1 MNKVELRETL
11 ESLRG
16 DLDNLK
22 FREPQSRDRVQQ
34 LISAIERQ
42 IENSDDAETNTTV
55 RNDLSGAITQ
65 FESEHP
71 TLAGTLGRIASSLS
85 SMGI

>member
-11 ESLRG
+11 ENLRG

-42 IENSDDAETNTTV
+42 IENSDDADSNASV
-55 RNDLSGAITQ
+55 SKDISGAISQ

-85 SMGI
+85 TMGI

>member
-11 ESLRG
+11 ENLRG
-16 DLDNLK
+16 DLANLQ
-22 FREPQSRDRVQQ
+22 FREPQSHERVQQ

-42 IENSDDAETNTTV
+42 IENSEDAGSNAAIQK
-55 RNDLSGAITQ
+55 DLTGAISQ

-71 TLAGTLGRIASSLS
+71 TLAGTLGQIASTLS
-85 SMGI
+85 TMGI

>member
-1 MNKVELRETL
+1 MNKAELRETL

-22 FREPQSRDRVQQ
+22 FKEAQSRERVQQ

-42 IENSDDAETNTTV
+42 IENSDDAESSANV
-55 RNDLSGAITQ
+55 SNDLAGAISQ

-71 TLAGTLGRIASSLS
+71 TLASALGRIASSLS
-85 SMGI
+85 TMGI

>member
-1 MNKVELRETL
+1 MNKSELRDTL
-11 ESLRG
+11 ESLRA
-16 DLDNLK
+16 DLAKLN

-42 IENSDDAETNTTV
+42 IENSDDAEGSEAV
-55 RNDLSGAITQ
+55 QQDLSGAISQ

-85 SMGI
+85 TMGI

>member
-1 MNKVELRETL
+1 MNKTELRETL
-11 ESLRG
+11 ESLRT
-16 DLDNLK
+16 DLANLK
-22 FREPQSRDRVQQ
+22 FRDPQSRDRVQQ

-42 IENSDDAETNTTV
+42 IDNSDDADSGAAV
-55 RNDLSGAITQ
+55 QQDLSGAISQ

-71 TLAGTLGRIASSLS
+71 TLANALGRIASTLS

>member
-11 ESLRG
+11 ESLRTA
-16 DLDNLK
+16 LAHLK
-22 FREPQSRDRVQQ
+22 FREPQSHDRVQQ

-42 IENSDDAETNTTV
+42 IDNSDDAEAGATV
-55 RNDLSGAITQ
+55 RQDLSGAISQ

-71 TLAGTLGRIASSLS
+71 TLAGTLGRIASTLS

>member
-1 MNKVELRETL
+1 MNKVELRNTL
-11 ESLRG
+11 ESLRT
-16 DLDNLK
+16 DLANLK
-22 FREPQSRDRVQQ
+22 FRDPKSRDRVQQ

-42 IENSDDAETNTTV
+42 IENSEDAEGSEAV
-55 RNDLSGAITQ
+55 QQDISGAISQ

-85 SMGI
+85 TMGI

>member
-1 MNKVELRETL
+1 MNKQELRDTL
-11 ESLRG
+11 ESLRQ
-16 DLDNLK
+16 DLANLK
-22 FREPQSRDRVQQ
+22 FREPQARDRVQQ

-42 IENSDDAETNTTV
+42 IENSDDAEGSEAV
-55 RNDLSGAITQ
+55 HQDLSGAISQ

-85 SMGI
+85 TMGI

>member
-1 MNKVELRETL
+1 MNKVELRNTL
-11 ESLRG
+11 ESLRT
-16 DLDNLK
+16 DLANLK
-22 FREPQSRDRVQQ
+22 FRDPKSRDRVQQ

-42 IENSDDAETNTTV
+42 IENSEDAEGSEAV
-55 RNDLSGAITQ
+55 QQEISGAISQ

-85 SMGI
+85 TMGI

>member
-1 MNKVELRETL
+1 MNKSELRETL
-11 ESLRG
+11 ENLRA
-16 DLDNLK
+16 DLANLK
-22 FREPQSRDRVQQ
+22 FRQPQSRERVQQ

-42 IENSDDAETNTTV
+42 IENSDDVEGSASV
-55 RNDLSGAITQ
+55 RQDLSGAISQ

-71 TLAGTLGRIASSLS
+71 TLAGTLGQIASALS

>member
-1 MNKVELRETL
+1 MNKAELRETL

-22 FREPQSRDRVQQ
+22 FRETQSRERVQQ

-42 IENSDDAETNTTV
+42 IENSDDAESNASV
-55 RNDLSGAITQ
+55 SKDLAGAISQ

-71 TLAGTLGRIASSLS
+71 TLASALGRIASSLS
-85 SMGI
+85 TMGI

>member
-1 MNKVELRETL
+1 MNKAELRDTL
-11 ESLRG
+11 ESLRE
-16 DLDNLK
+16 DLANLK
-22 FREPQSRDRVQQ
+22 FRDPQSRDRVQQ

-42 IENSDDAETNTTV
+42 IENSDDAEASATV
-55 RNDLSGAITQ
+55 QQDLSGAISQ

-71 TLAGTLGRIASSLS
+71 TLAGTLGRIASTLS

>member
-11 ESLRG
+11 ESLRT
-16 DLDNLK
+16 DLANLK
-22 FREPQSRDRVQQ
+22 FREPQSHDRVQQ

-42 IENSDDAETNTTV
+42 IENSDDTDNKSAIQK
-55 RNDLSGAITQ
+55 DLTGAISQ

-71 TLAGTLGRIASSLS
+71 TLANTLGRIASTLS
-85 SMGI
+85 TMGI

>member
-1 MNKVELRETL
+1 MNKLELRDTL
-11 ESLRG
+11 ESLRA
-16 DLDNLK
+16 DLANLK

-42 IENSDDAETNTTV
+42 IESSDDAEGSKAV
-55 RNDLSGAITQ
+55 RQDLSGAISQ

-71 TLAGTLGRIASSLS
+71 TLASALGRIASSLS
-85 SMGI
+85 TMGI

>member
-1 MNKVELRETL
+1 MNKSELRDTL
-11 ESLRG
+11 ESLRA
-16 DLDNLK
+16 DLGKLK

-42 IENSDDAETNTTV
+42 IENSDDAEGSEAV
-55 RNDLSGAITQ
+55 QQDLSGAISQ

-85 SMGI
+85 TMGI

>member
-1 MNKVELRETL
+1 MNKVELRNAL
-11 ESLRG
+11 ESLRT
-16 DLDNLK
+16 DLANLK

-42 IENSDDAETNTTV
+42 IENSDDAEGSEAV
-55 RNDLSGAITQ
+55 QQDLSGAISQ

-85 SMGI
+85 TMGI

>member
-1 MNKVELRETL
+1 MNKQELRDTL
-11 ESLRG
+11 ESLRQ
-16 DLDNLK
+16 DLANLK
-22 FREPQSRDRVQQ
+22 FREPQARDRVQQ

-42 IENSDDAETNTTV
+42 IENSDDAEGSEAV
-55 RNDLSGAITQ
+55 RQDLSGAISQ

-85 SMGI
+85 TMGI